1 MSLENIFKNH
11 EEPKLQNFCITTHIT
26 STKFIFNYIYRLFF
40 VHNFQEIKIKWFVW
54 LNNTVTH
61 SNFHFNI
68 YSIVMSKRHHLHYI
82 WRLRMFKCWRAK
94 SEQEHPGGIHI
105 FHLERHPR
113 EHIIAFSPS
122 YWHSGSTFSAVFHMS
137 GHGSAVN
144 GDRWVTLSQVPP
156 GVLEYLERDVD
167 HWFNMSSWLLRK
179 SWKNY
184 QCDSNT
190 EHNRTMKC
198 SILFSLYAQ

>member
-11 EEPKLQNFCITTHIT
+11 KEPKLQNVCITTHIT
-26 STKFIFNYIYRLFF
+26 STKFIFNYIYWFFF
-40 VHNFQEIKIKWFVW
+40 VYNFQKKKIKWFVW
-54 LNNTVTH
+54 LNNTVIY

-122 YWHSGSTFSAVFHMS
+122 YWHSWQHFLCSFSYVRAWLCCKRWQMS
-137 GHGSAVN
+137 H
-144 GDRWVTLSQVPP
+144 TLTGTARCTGVPWEGCGP
-156 GVLEYLERDVD
+156 L
-167 HWFNMSSWLLRK
+167 
-179 SWKNY
+179 
-184 QCDSNT
+184 
-190 EHNRTMKC
+190 
-198 SILFSLYAQ
+198 I

>member
-1 MSLENIFKNH
+1 M
-11 EEPKLQNFCITTHIT
+11 
-26 STKFIFNYIYRLFF
+26 
-40 VHNFQEIKIKWFVW
+40 HNFQEKKIKWFVW
-54 LNNTVTH
+54 LNNTVIH

-122 YWHSGSTFSAVFHMS
+122 YWHSWQHFLCSFSYVRAWLCCKRWQMS
-137 GHGSAVN
+137 H
-144 GDRWVTLSQVPP
+144 TLTGTARCTGVPWD
-156 GVLEYLERDVD
+156 GRDVD